1 MLFMDKH
8 IDDIKK
14 TKGTIIKP
22 VRYVASQGHKAFWLY
37 VGCWLCSAV
46 NLGDG

>member
-22 VRYVASQGHKAFWLY
+22 VRYTAQGHKAFWLH